1 MLRNKIYYRIKPL
14 LPWPVRVG
22 IRRLFAHRRRVLA
35 RESWPI
41 MPGSEKPPANWA
53 GWPDGKKFAL
63 VLTHDVESW
72 PGVAKCHEVMELEQE
87 LGFRSCFSFVP
98 QGDYTIS
105 RTLRRDL
112 TRNGFEVGVHD
123 LNHDG
128 KLFHNRADFSEKAVR
143 INRYLTDWGA
153 VGFRSAFMLRNLDW
167 LHELNIQY
175 DSSTFDTDPFE
186 PQPDGVGTIF
196 PFWVPKPR
204 SRNQPGIADYRSLI
218 GDDSRAS
225 EGYVELPYTL
235 PQDSTLFLLLGE
247 RTSDIWLQKLDWI
260 ARHGGMALV
269 DVHPDYL
276 SFDNHANQ
284 RVYPAA
290 KYAEL
295 LDYLGER
302 YKGQFW
308 NVTPSELAKWYR
320 ETLVGQDAGSH
331 KRFEGK
337 KAAVLLYS
345 EYKSDA
351 RPRREAEALVKSGM
365 DVDVICLR
373 QNPGDPT
380 NECISGVN
388 VRRVPLRHRRKGKL
402 NYVLQYGF
410 FISFCAGTLAL
421 RSLRKRYDLVH
432 VHNMPDVL
440 VFSGIFSKLRGA
452 RLLLDLHDP
461 MPELMTTIFGFQEKS
476 LPVSILMRTEKLS
489 IWFADQVLTVNLA
502 CKRIFSSRSCKDEKI
517 QVVMNCPDEEIFTFI
532 PAGGSFIRQPDK
544 PFVLMYHGS
553 IVERHGLDLAIKALG
568 LVRQSIPEA
577 ELRVYGSPTPFLEL
591 VRGSVEWKGMDG
603 AIKYMGPKSLEKI
616 SEAILECDLGIIPNR
631 RSIFTEINTPT
642 RIFEYLSRGKPVIAP
657 LAPGITDYFGPEDL
671 FYFELGNAFELA
683 QRIEQVYRNPSEVQE
698 ILERGQ
704 QIYLRHCWKS
714 EKEAFL
720 DTVDRLLSAEVYT
733 NEVDLAERGVSQ
745 PPLKALEPQG

>member
-1 MLRNKIYYRIKPL
+1 MLRNRIYYRIKPL
-14 LPWPVRVG
+14 LPWSVRVG
-22 IRRLFAHRRRVLA
+22 IRRLFAHRRRALA

-41 MPGSEKPPANWA
+41 MPGSEKPPGNWH

-63 VLTHDVESW
+63 VLTHDVEGW
-72 PGVAKCHEVMELEQE
+72 PGVAKCREVMELEQE
-87 LGFRSCFSFVP
+87 MGFRSCFSFVP

-105 RTLRRDL
+105 RSLRKEL

-128 KLFHNRADFSEKAVR
+128 KLFHNRMNFSAKASR
-143 INRYLTDWGA
+143 INEYLTDWEA

-167 LHELNIQY
+167 LHELKIQY

-186 PQPDGVGTIF
+186 PQPEGVGTIF
-196 PFWVPKPR
+196 PFWVPRPSKPY
-204 SRNQPGIADYRSLI
+204 QAKIPDYGRIVAGKESPN
-218 GDDSRAS
+218 
-225 EGYVELPYTL
+225 GYVELPYTL

-247 RTSDIWLQKLDWI
+247 RTTNIWLQKVDWI
-260 ARHGGMALV
+260 ATHGGMALV

-276 SFDNHANQ
+276 SFDNQPRQ

-295 LDYLGER
+295 LSYLGDR

-308 NVTPSELAKWYR
+308 NVTPSELAEWYR
-320 ETLVGQDAGSH
+320 ETSVGSNGVSDR
-331 KRFEGK
+331 RFAGK

-345 EYKSDA
+345 DYKSDA

-365 DVDVICLR
+365 EVDVICLR
-373 QNPGDPT
+373 QDSADPK
-380 NECISGVN
+380 NECVSGVN
-388 VRRVPLRHRRKGKL
+388 VRRVPLRHQRKGKL

-452 RLLLDLHDP
+452 RILLDLHDP
-461 MPELMTTIFGFQEKS
+461 MPELMTTIFGFQENS
-476 LPVSILMRTEKLS
+476 LPVSILMRIEKLS

-502 CKRIFSSRSCKDEKI
+502 CKRIFSSRSCKEQKI

-532 PAGGSFIRQPDK
+532 PAGGSCIRQPDK

-568 LVRQSIPEA
+568 IVRQSIPEA

-591 VRGSVEWKGMDG
+591 VRQSAEWKELDG
-603 AIKYMGPKSLEKI
+603 AVKYMGPKSLEKI

-671 FYFELGNAFELA
+671 FYFELGNAPELA
-683 QRIEQVYRNPSEVQE
+683 QRIEQVYRNPFQVQE

-704 QIYLRHCWKS
+704 QIYLKHCWKS
-714 EKEAFL
+714 ERESFL
-720 DTVDRLLSAEVYT
+720 DAVAKVLSPEIYNS
-733 NEVDLAERGVSQ
+733 NEEIVERHLERGHLNTS
-745 PPLKALEPQG
+745 EPNG